1 MANTVNDV
9 MNVIASPDYGIKNIA
24 GTNQEILAILSGTQN
39 SKNNIHAIVDDIKNL
54 LQTLVNAS
62 TEKKPIEIDNKS
74 TKINRKHIQ
83 DILDETKGIR
93 KAIDNLTK
101 AFEKQNGK
109 TNFPTIAKL
118 TDKASQKVAD
128 AMISNIDKQNKGGG
142 ISALVDAFTKLK
154 NISLKDIII
163 SNQKVKLISKIFK
176 NAKKDLNID
185 EKDLNRVIKLINA
198 APEMMS
204 ALLKSS
210 WKSTII
216 VKNNVVEKLND
227 ILIGKKS
234 ILSISK
240 ILQKNEKIF
249 DNANKAVKSIK
260 ELTISFNKAMKKIV
274 FAGLWAKLSNVAITN
289 IDTMLD
295 NLIAISKKLAKNKKN
310 IDVGKKAA
318 KDITVF
324 TGNLM
329 ITSIF
334 LTASIVTSAAGILG
348 ALLLGVLVNTLVPI
362 AKTLSKNDKNI
373 KKAVK
378 TAFIFTAFTGIMLVT
393 SLILTKIAENGKNTL
408 LGALVMAGVVAVNIF
423 TFKIL
428 SKATKNILLGAVAL
442 AIMSGSLIL
451 FGIALN
457 KITQSTKDVSWKQFG
472 MIAAFMGTFALATAL
487 IGVPVIAGLI
497 AIGSIALSVM
507 SVSLIFFASSLGEI
521 SKSTKNLDIQKIKD
535 VAKSMRILSRNVA
548 LMAFM
553 LPAVGIG
560 AITLGIMNGVL
571 HTFVKSLKI
580 IDDMGGVP
588 TKLVSEVIDAMK
600 LVGNFFK
607 KNTLS
612 LKAIRNARLYKKT
625 LRPFASAARHL
636 AKLNKTGSVPISL
649 VYDTLDAMKVIANYY
664 ADNPISKR
672 TIKQAKRYKK
682 MLRPFGKT
690 IGYLAKLK
698 ELGEI
703 PISLVYGTL
712 DIMKVIANYYADNP
726 ISKKTIK
733 EAKRYK
739 KMLRPFGKTIGYLAK
754 LKELGEIPLG
764 LVYQTLDVMTII
776 TNYYKDNPIKR
787 STIKNAK
794 KYKKLMR
801 PFGKTIGHL
810 AKLKELG
817 EIPLGLVYQTL
828 DVMTIIANYYKDNPI
843 KRSAI
848 KNAKKYKKLMRPFG
862 KTIGHLTKLK
872 ELGEIPLNLVS
883 QTLDAISMIAKFY
896 QNQKSGSWKERR
908 EAKKSA
914 EMITKVVSS
923 FGVAVNALKDLGDL
937 KSIPSDSIQDIV
949 DAISSIAWYYDTV
962 HFGNNIELKSKL
974 TELIVNKFTIMAK
987 NIQDKFDGIKYID
1000 YTSIISI
1007 VATCRS
1013 ILNFYKY
1020 TKFSIKKEKVLRMNK
1035 CVEVFF
1041 DVAEQLKERT
1051 QGFSIKEY
1059 KSVKLAVKSM
1069 TTILKF
1075 LKKNTLN
1082 AIQRKR
1088 AKANLLILKSMASV
1102 MSSVSNINSMNISSI
1117 GDALSTTLG
1126 EVKTIDIS
1134 QVQAVTDM
1142 FNAFSGINK
1151 SENIINKFTE
1161 SVKEFTEAC
1170 KGLME
1175 AMCYNTD
1182 AINGMDTSSNSG
1194 GSIFSDLRQNI
1205 NDYIGIESS
1214 NTESNSNG
1222 IRIANVEEIAN
1233 SIATKINGS
1242 LSLDI
1247 PDTQV
1252 QLLINGSGGNEWTI
1266 SRY

>member
-142 ISALVDAFTKLK
+142 ISTLVDAFTKLK

-163 SNQKVKLISKIFK
+163 GNQKVKLIGKIFK

-185 EKDLNRVIKLINA
+185 EKDLNSVIKLINA
-198 APEMMS
+198 APKMMS

-210 WKSTII
+210 WKATII
-216 VKNNVVEKLND
+216 VKNNVIEKLND
-227 ILIGKKS
+227 ILVGKKS

-240 ILQKNEKIF
+240 TLQKNEKIF
-249 DNANKAVKSIK
+249 DNANKVTKSIK
-260 ELTISFNKAMKKIV
+260 ELAISFNKALKKIV
-274 FAGLWAKLSNVAITN
+274 SAGLWAKLSNVAIAN

-310 IDVGKKAA
+310 IDVGTKTA

-324 TGNLM
+324 IGNLM

-334 LTASIVTSAAGILG
+334 LTASIVTTAAGILG

-362 AKTLSKNDKNI
+362 AKTLSKNNRNI

-378 TAFIFTAFTGIMLVT
+378 TAFIFTTFTGIMLVT
-393 SLILTKIAENGKNTL
+393 SLILTNVAENGKNAL
-408 LGALVMAGVVAVNIF
+408 LGALVVAGVVAVNIF

-428 SKATKNILLGAVAL
+428 NKATKNILLGAVTL

-497 AIGSIALSVM
+497 AIGSIALSAM

-521 SKSTKNLDIQKIKD
+521 SKSTKNLDIQKVKD

-548 LMAFM
+548 LMALM

-571 HTFVKSLKI
+571 HSFVKSLKI

-588 TKLVSEVIDAMK
+588 TKLTNEVINAMK
-600 LVGNFFK
+600 LVGDFFK

-625 LRPFASAARHL
+625 LRPFTSAARHL
-636 AKLNKTGSVPISL
+636 AKLNKTGSVPINL

-664 ADNPISKR
+664 ADNPISKS
-672 TIKQAKRYKK
+672 TIKQAKIYKRI
-682 MLRPFGKT
+682 LRPFGKT
-690 IGYLAKLK
+690 IGH
-698 ELGEI
+698 
-703 PISLVYGTL
+703 
-712 DIMKVIANYYADNP
+712 
-726 ISKKTIK
+726 
-733 EAKRYK
+733 
-739 KMLRPFGKTIGYLAK
+739 LAK
-754 LKELGEIPLG
+754 LKELGEIPLR

-776 TNYYKDNPIKR
+776 TNYYKDNPIEK
-787 STIKNAK
+787 SAIKNAK
-794 KYKKLMR
+794 KYKRLIR

-810 AKLKELG
+810 SKLKK
-817 EIPLGLVYQTL
+817 
-828 DVMTIIANYYKDNPI
+828 M
-843 KRSAI
+843 
-848 KNAKKYKKLMRPFG
+848 
-862 KTIGHLTKLK
+862 
-872 ELGEIPLNLVS
+872 GEIPLNLVS
-883 QTLDAISMIAKFY
+883 QALEAISMITKFY
-896 QNQKSGSWKERR
+896 QNQKSGGWKERR

-937 KSIPSDSIQDIV
+937 KSIPSDSIQGII
-949 DAISSIAWYYDTV
+949 DAISNIAWYYDTV
-962 HFGNNIELKSKL
+962 HFGNNIKLKSKL

-987 NIQDKFDGIKYID
+987 NIQDKFDGIKSID
-1000 YTSIISI
+1000 
-1007 VATCRS
+1007 
-1013 ILNFYKY
+1013 
-1020 TKFSIKKEKVLRMNK
+1020 
-1035 CVEVFF
+1035 
-1041 DVAEQLKERT
+1041 
-1051 QGFSIKEY
+1051 Y

-1069 TTILKF
+1069 ATILKF

-1088 AKANLLILKSMASV
+1088 AEANLSILKSMASV
-1102 MSSVSNINSMNISSI
+1102 MSSISNINSINISSI

-1134 QVQAVTDM
+1134 RVQAVTDM
-1142 FNAFSGINK
+1142 FNAFNGINK
-1151 SENIINKFTE
+1151 SKNIINKFTE

-1175 AMCYNTD
+1175 AMSYNTD
-1182 AINGMDTSSNSG
+1182 AINGMDTSSNSD

-1205 NDYIGIESS
+1205 NDYNGIENN
-1214 NTESNSNG
+1214 NTENKSNG
-1222 IRIANVEEIAN
+1222 IRIANVDEIAN
-1233 SIATKINGS
+1233 SIATKINSS

>member
-74 TKINRKHIQ
+74 TKINHKHIQ
-83 DILDETKGIR
+83 NILDETKGIR

-128 AMISNIDKQNKGGG
+128 AMISNIDKQNRGGG
-142 ISALVDAFTKLK
+142 ISTLVDAFTKLK

-163 SNQKVKLISKIFK
+163 GNQKVKLIGKIFK
-176 NAKKDLNID
+176 NANKDLNID
-185 EKDLNRVIKLINA
+185 EKDLNSVIKLINA
-198 APEMMS
+198 APKMMS

-210 WKSTII
+210 WKATII
-216 VKNNVVEKLND
+216 VKNNVIEKLND
-227 ILIGKKS
+227 ILVGKKS
-234 ILSISK
+234 ILSIYK
-240 ILQKNEKIF
+240 TLQKNEKIF
-249 DNANKAVKSIK
+249 DNANKVAKSIK
-260 ELTISFNKAMKKIV
+260 ELAISFNKAMKKIV
-274 FAGLWAKLSNVAITN
+274 SAGLWAKLSNVAIAN

-334 LTASIVTSAAGILG
+334 LTASIVTTAAGILG

-362 AKTLSKNDKNI
+362 AKTLSKNNRNI
-373 KKAVK
+373 KKAVN
-378 TAFIFTAFTGIMLVT
+378 TAFIFTTFTGIMLVT
-393 SLILTKIAENGKNTL
+393 SLILTKVAENGKNAL

-428 SKATKNILLGAVAL
+428 DKATKNILLGAVTL

-487 IGVPVIAGLI
+487 IGVPIIAGMI

-521 SKSTKNLDIQKIKD
+521 SKSTKNLNIQKVKD

-548 LMAFM
+548 LMGFM
-553 LPAVGIG
+553 LPAVGVG

-588 TKLVSEVIDAMK
+588 TKLVNEVVNAME

-612 LKAIRNARLYKKT
+612 FKAIRNARLYKKT
-625 LRPFASAARHL
+625 LRPFVSVARHL
-636 AKLNKTGSVPISL
+636 SNLNKTGSVPIKL
-649 VYDTLDAMKVIANYY
+649 VYDTLDAMKIIANYY
-664 ADNPISKR
+664 VDNPIS
-672 TIKQAKRYKK
+672 I
-682 MLRPFGKT
+682 
-690 IGYLAKLK
+690 
-698 ELGEI
+698 
-703 PISLVYGTL
+703 
-712 DIMKVIANYYADNP
+712 
-726 ISKKTIK
+726 KTIK

-739 KMLRPFGKTIGYLAK
+739 RMLRPFGKTI
-754 LKELGEIPLG
+754 
-764 LVYQTLDVMTII
+764 D
-776 TNYYKDNPIKR
+776 
-787 STIKNAK
+787 
-794 KYKKLMR
+794 
-801 PFGKTIGHL
+801 HL
-810 AKLKELG
+810 AKLKNMG
-817 EIPLGLVYQTL
+817 EIPL
-828 DVMTIIANYYKDNPI
+828 K
-843 KRSAI
+843 
-848 KNAKKYKKLMRPFG
+848 
-862 KTIGHLTKLK
+862 
-872 ELGEIPLNLVS
+872 LVS
-883 QTLDAISMIAKFY
+883 QALEAISTIANFYQSQKSDGWKKRREVNKIAK
-896 QNQKSGSWKERR
+896 
-908 EAKKSA
+908 
-914 EMITKVVSS
+914 MITKLVSS
-923 FGVAVNALKDLGDL
+923 FGGAVNALKNLGDL
-937 KSIPSDSIQDIV
+937 KSIPTHSIQGIA
-949 DAISSIAWYYDTV
+949 DAISNIAWYYDTV

-987 NIQDKFDGIKYID
+987 NIQDKFDGIKSID
-1000 YTSIISI
+1000 
-1007 VATCRS
+1007 
-1013 ILNFYKY
+1013 
-1020 TKFSIKKEKVLRMNK
+1020 
-1035 CVEVFF
+1035 
-1041 DVAEQLKERT
+1041 
-1051 QGFSIKEY
+1051 Y

-1069 TTILKF
+1069 ATILNF

-1082 AIQRKR
+1082 TIQRKR
-1088 AKANLLILKSMASV
+1088 AKANLSILKSMASV

-1175 AMCYNTD
+1175 AMSYNTD
-1182 AINGMDTSSNSG
+1182 AINGMDTTSNSG
-1194 GSIFSDLRQNI
+1194 GSIFSDLHQNI
-1205 NDYIGIESS
+1205 NDYNGIESN
-1214 NTESNSNG
+1214 NTEDKSNG
-1222 IRIANVEEIAN
+1222 IRIVNVDEIAN
-1233 SIATKINGS
+1233 SIATKINSS